1 MSWIFLDLSSSF
13 YNYIVRSD
21 RIISLQSLQDS
32 AKSRYLDFGKESIW
46 WFWCFKENYAPLC
59 YLFISTTF
67 SFINMER
74 PNYKLQ
80 ALINHCKSILELYD
94 RSLCTQRFHR
104 FANKRNVEHNL
115 WWLSDWVAI
124 RLTRYV
130 VTRVTEKKY
139 TAKIKSGKWGFT
151 WMLSLYDYIY
161 KKKLSF

>member
-1 MSWIFLDLSSSF
+1 
-13 YNYIVRSD
+13 
-21 RIISLQSLQDS
+21 
-32 AKSRYLDFGKESIW
+32 
-46 WFWCFKENYAPLC
+46 
-59 YLFISTTF
+59 
-67 SFINMER
+67 MER

-80 ALINHCKSILELYD
+80 ALIYYCKSILELYD

-130 VTRVTEKKY
+130 VTRETEKKY

-161 KKKLSF
+161 KKNSLSKREEHQVKTQLHFNFNKWIRASVSLSTDILNFFVPKLFS